1 MAYEYEKENI
11 RKLKSYNVLSGG
23 ANITKPIDELQEVYS
38 KAKAFDEILQVD
50 NQATD
55 EDRITGQYE
64 SDIET
69 VLSEY
74 MEHADDER

>member
-1 MAYEYEKENI
+1 MAYEYERINSIGCVTSAISTDQAVEE
-11 RKLKSYNVLSGG
+11 LK
-23 ANITKPIDELQEVYS
+23 EVYR
-38 KAKAFDEILQVD
+38 KAKAFDEILKID

-55 EDRITGQYE
+55 EDRITGKYE

-74 MEHADDER
+74 MEHANDD

>member
-1 MAYEYEKENI
+1 MAYDYEKDVI
-11 RKLKSYNVLSGG
+11 S
-23 ANITKPIDELQEVYS
+23 ELEQMGVDYESNGYFNMSIEVEEVYR
-38 KAKAFDEILQVD
+38 KAKAFEEILKID

-55 EDRITGQYE
+55 EDRITGKYE

-74 MEHADDER
+74 KEHANDGR

>member
-1 MAYEYEKENI
+1 MVYEYEKENKEAVMI
-11 RKLKSYNVLSGG
+11 NQPK
-23 ANITKPIDELQEVYS
+23 ANKELEEVYR
-38 KAKAFDEILQVD
+38 KAKAFDEVLKID
-50 NQATD
+50 SQAID
-55 EDRITGQYE
+55 EDRITGKYE